1 MTVKLLNEGTLKAE
15 FLTCRR
21 PCENNC
27 DDDSCFNEKKEIRL
41 LEQVIF
47 QLPDQHILEIAPG
60 FVFDGA
66 SIPQICW
73 TSIGHPLEHRFIY
86 AALLHDALYVT
97 QYLPRKTADEYFHRY
112 LTEFSGVGS
121 YTAWKMYSGVRLFG
135 GSAWN
140 AKTGEQISSAREII
154 SLKGAAE

>member
-1 MTVKLLNEGTLKAE
+1 MSIKLLKDCALKAE
-15 FLTCRR
+15 FLTCRK

-27 DDDSCFNEKKEIRL
+27 DDNSCFNEKKEIRL
-41 LEQVIF
+41 LEEVVF
-47 QLPDQHILEIAPG
+47 QLPDSQTLKIAPG

-97 QYLPRKTADEYFHRY
+97 QYLPRKTADEYFYRF
-112 LTEFSGVGS
+112 LTEFAGVGS
-121 YTAWKMYSGVRLFG
+121 YTAWKMYTGVRLFG
-135 GSAWN
+135 GGAWKG
-140 AKTGEQISSAREII
+140 KTEEQITSAREII
-154 SLKGAAE
+154 TLKGAAE

>member
-47 QLPDQHILEIAPG
+47 QLPDQRMPATDHTVRTHTVNNDQNN
-60 FVFDGA
+60 F
-66 SIPQICW
+66 
-73 TSIGHPLEHRFIY
+73 
-86 AALLHDALYVT
+86 
-97 QYLPRKTADEYFHRY
+97 FHFRS
-112 LTEFSGVGS
+112 LAG
-121 YTAWKMYSGVRLFG
+121 YSG
-135 GSAWN
+135 
-140 AKTGEQISSAREII
+140 QDH
-154 SLKGAAE
+154 